1 MQTTLD
7 KARILIVD
15 DEADIRHSLRG
26 ILEEDEGHTV
36 IGCEN
41 AEEALEI
48 IAKELPDLVFLDIW
62 LPGMDGMSALAKIRD
77 SYPALPVIMI
87 SGHGNIETAV
97 TAIRLGAH
105 DFIEKPLSLEK
116 IVLAVSR
123 TLEFVNIRRENQA
136 LKTRFSDVKPGL
148 TGGSPAIMEVKKQIE
163 QVAPTDAWVLITGE
177 NGTGKEIAARSI
189 YTMSLRSHK
198 PLVAVNCAAIPEEL
212 IESELFGHEKGA
224 FTGAE
229 AAKEGKFELA
239 HQGTLFLDEIADM
252 SLKTQA
258 KILRILQEKEF
269 ERVGGVRTTRVDVR
283 VIAATNK
290 NMQEEIAAGR
300 FREDLYYRLKV
311 FPLEL
316 PPLKERGNDI
326 LLLAEV
332 FQHELMR
339 EHGFKP
345 LQIGPDAERALL
357 AYPWPGNVRELRNFM
372 ERMLILHSGQK
383 IGEANL
389 PAEIREYASPTKG
402 LLQSADQNSSLSDC
416 RQEAPHDPQPDGACL
431 AAALAQDDWRLARQ
445 EFEIT
450 FLKSKLRQCE
460 GNISRLSKLVGIERS
475 HLSRKLK
482 TYAIQAESEE

>member
-1 MQTTLD
+1 
-7 KARILIVD
+7 
-15 DEADIRHSLRG
+15 
-26 ILEEDEGHTV
+26 
-36 IGCEN
+36 
-41 AEEALEI
+41 
-48 IAKELPDLVFLDIW
+48 
-62 LPGMDGMSALAKIRD
+62 
-77 SYPALPVIMI
+77 
-87 SGHGNIETAV
+87 
-97 TAIRLGAH
+97 
-105 DFIEKPLSLEK
+105 
-116 IVLAVSR
+116 
-123 TLEFVNIRRENQA
+123 
-136 LKTRFSDVKPGL
+136 
-148 TGGSPAIMEVKKQIE
+148 
-163 QVAPTDAWVLITGE
+163 
-177 NGTGKEIAARSI
+177 
-189 YTMSLRSHK
+189 
-198 PLVAVNCAAIPEEL
+198 
-212 IESELFGHEKGA
+212 
-224 FTGAE
+224 
-229 AAKEGKFELA
+229 
-239 HQGTLFLDEIADM
+239 
-252 SLKTQA
+252 
-258 KILRILQEKEF
+258 
-269 ERVGGVRTTRVDVR
+269 
-283 VIAATNK
+283 
-290 NMQEEIAAGR
+290 MQEEIAAGR